1 MQAAASTYRWSLQHH
16 RPPQGGADAR
26 TLVPHLIELY
36 RQGRFP
42 VGKLVSRY
50 RFAEIQRA
58 IDDMEAGRV
67 IKPIL
72 RMTDDKK
79 DKT

>member
-1 MQAAASTYRWSLQHH
+1 M
-16 RPPQGGADAR
+16 
-26 TLVPHLIELY
+26 PHLIGLY

-42 VGKLVSRY
+42 VGRLVSHY

-58 IDDMEAGRV
+58 VDDMEAGRV

-72 RMTDDKK
+72 RMPPSEQDKK
-79 DKT
+79 RKTS